1 MTKKRFYQ
9 NSTAIA
15 LALAITLPAPAQIA
29 FAQDSTPP
37 VNCEETPD
45 HPDCA
50 VAPEAPAEEPAAEEP
65 AAEQPAPDQPAAEEA
80 QPAPE
85 PEQPAA
91 EEPAPEQPA
100 AEEPAPEQP
109 AAEEVP
115 QEAPEQP
122 AAEEP
127 QAEQPAAEQP
137 AAEEP
142 APAEPAA
149 EEPAPEEPTVE
160 EEPAMEEA
168 QPEEPAAEQTMEEP
182 KAMEPSAEP
191 EQPAMEEGAAEQP
204 EMQDMQSGERKRR
217 GDDQDETRRM
227 GDRRD
232 GKKRDRADAEQ
243 VEEPTIV
250 VPDDVTEEQRGRIRA
265 DEKERREEARRNR
278 GETIGA
284 AAVGAILGA
293 VIPALGGRVIQD
305 EGDRIIV
312 ERDGEYYVRKDES
325 SLLRDGDAEVTV
337 QRLRGGRTLETVTRR
352 NGVRI
357 ETVRDEGG
365 YILKRTR
372 ILPNGREIVLIDNR
386 GRDDRRRVDY
396 ERRLPPIRV
405 DIPRDRY
412 IMPARRASRQD
423 IFDTITAPPVERVEN
438 DYTLREVR
446 ESERLR
452 AKVRRVDLD
461 TITFETGSAIVRES
475 QVPLLEDMA
484 RAVLALIEQDP
495 STVILVEGHTD
506 AIGSDVS
513 NLALSDRRAETVARI
528 MVERYG
534 VPPENLVTQ
543 GYGEQF
549 LKIDTER
556 AEAQNR
562 RATIRNITP
571 LLTANNR

>member
-1 MTKKRFYQ
+1 MTKTRFYQ

-29 FAQDSTPP
+29 FAQDNTPP

-50 VAPEAPAEEPAAEEP
+50 TAPEAPAEEPAPEEP
-65 AAEQPAPDQPAAEEA
+65 AAEQPALEQPAAEEA
-80 QPAPE
+80 PPAPE

-100 AEEPAPEQP
+100 AEEAQPEAPQEPAAEEPQPEQP
-109 AAEEVP
+109 AAE
-115 QEAPEQP
+115 
-122 AAEEP
+122 
-127 QAEQPAAEQP
+127 
-137 AAEEP
+137 
-142 APAEPAA
+142 EPAA
-149 EEPAPEEPTVE
+149 EEPAPEEP
-160 EEPAMEEA
+160 AMQEA
-168 QPEEPAAEQTMEEP
+168 QPEQPAAEQPMEEP
-182 KAMEPSAEP
+182 KAVEPSAEP
-191 EQPAMEEGAAEQP
+191 EQPAMQEGATEQP
-204 EMQDMQSGERKRR
+204 EKQEMRSGDRKRR
-217 GDDQDETRRM
+217 GDRDDEARRE

-232 GKKRDRADAEQ
+232 GRQRDRDRADAEE
-243 VEEPTIV
+243 VEEPTVV
-250 VPDDVTEEQRGRIRA
+250 VPDEVTEEQRDRIRA
-265 DEKERREEARRNR
+265 EERERREEARRNR

-293 VIPALGGRVIQD
+293 VIPALGGRVIED

-357 ETVRDEGG
+357 ETIRDEGG

-372 ILPNGREIVLIDNR
+372 ILPNGREYVLIDNR

-396 ERRLPPIRV
+396 DRRLPPIRV

-412 IMPARRASRQD
+412 IVPARRASRQE
-423 IFDTITAPPVERVEN
+423 IYDTITAPPVERVEN

-506 AIGSDVS
+506 AVGSDVS

-571 LLTANNR
+571 LLTANNG